1 VSGEILNFPQL
12 TSTQPEIIKALIQA
26 GMRQPDDILT
36 IGKGD
41 LAFDIDGHDFY
52 LKRNPAGGFKF
63 HVHGES
69 EPRIVIAEDMTDL
82 QSIVQEISGVLAL

>member
-1 VSGEILNFPQL
+1 MSAEILRFPQA
-12 TSTQPEIIKALIQA
+12 TKIQPEIISALIQA

-63 HVHGES
+63 HVHGEP
-69 EPRIVIAEDMTDL
+69 EPRFVISPDMVDL
-82 QSIVQEISGVLAL
+82 QPVVQAISGVLAQ